1 MTVDPNRIQKD
12 YYEGN
17 NHGDYQFTS
26 LKDIIQQFLVV
37 YVGEGKIISKA
48 SETDVSFH
56 AQRAL
61 QELSFDTFK
70 SIKSQEIVLPPSLQM
85 ILPHDYVNYTKVCW
99 SDSSGVEHTMYPTGK
114 TSNPTSI
121 IQNNIGGYDFSGNDF
136 NVSDLHNPEFNTTLD
151 SVLDWTASPARFHQ
165 QYSPTI
171 TDPVTGLTTTNPNYP
186 NPTNPNSLPQKDI
199 FNAVDGKLTAN
210 IFQEVHDPSGANISF
225 GRHYSCWQ
233 EINVDGVDDIT
244 ISGFG
249 DVPANGTGFSNTTIR
264 LGISSTKGDTRTNP
278 HITFANPSTNGQT
291 FGFAGYGPNF
301 VPHNNT
307 VAFIQW
313 RGGFAGEAKRKS
325 LSSIDVSQYQTVFVL
340 VTMFVP
346 GDLSNLPDN
355 TSVDFTLDTIKVVAT
370 GEYNNLQLNP
380 ESKTWENFKSSNT
393 SETNT
398 QEYDTDNYDLIVGK
412 RYGLDPQHSQVNGS
426 FYIDNLKGLVHFS
439 SNISGKTVIL
449 KYISDSLGTDQE
461 MQVHKLAQ
469 EALYKHIMY
478 AILSTTA
485 NIPEYVVRRYKQERF
500 AATRQAKLR
509 LSNIKL
515 EEITQILRGKSKLI
529 KH

>member
-1 MTVDPNRIQKD
+1 MTVNVNRMQKD

-17 NHGDYQFTS
+17 SYGDYQFTS

-48 SETDVSFH
+48 SEIDVSFH

-70 SIKSQEIVLPPSLQM
+70 SIKSQEIILPPSLQM
-85 ILPHDYVNYTKVCW
+85 ILPHDYVNYTKFCW
-99 SDSSGVEHTMYPTGK
+99 SDSSGIEHTIYPTSK
-114 TSNPTSI
+114 TSNPFKVK
-121 IQNNIGGYDFSGNDF
+121 QDDDGNYDFGGITGGFPNFNNSDFDNKLDPTTDWIFSNARVMTAGN
-136 NVSDLHNPEFNTTLD
+136 V
-151 SVLDWTASPARFHQ
+151 A
-165 QYSPTI
+165 
-171 TDPVTGLTTTNPNYP
+171 
-186 NPTNPNSLPQKDI
+186 NPNSQQTKDI
-199 FNAVDGKLTAN
+199 FAAGTTNFGGKLTAN
-210 IFQEVHDPSGANISF
+210 IHKELSATGNTF

-233 EINVDGVDDIT
+233 EIDVNGLDEINISADGVAPADQT
-244 ISGFG
+244 GASG
-249 DVPANGTGFSNTTIR
+249 ATIR
-264 LGISSTKGDTRTNP
+264 MGISSTKGDTKTSP
-278 HITFANPSTNGQT
+278 WAVYGDPTLNGQISGSPT
-291 FGFAGYGPNF
+291 KGPNF
-301 VPHNNT
+301 IPYAENADG
-307 VAFIQW
+307 VAYVQW
-313 RGGFAGEAKRKS
+313 TGGTAADSATKTLAS
-325 LSSIDVSQYQTVFVL
+325 VDVSGYNNVFVL
-340 VTMFVP
+340 ITMFVP
-346 GDLSNLPDN
+346 GDVSGMADMA
-355 TSVDFTLDTIKVVAT
+355 TVDLTLDNIILEFE
-370 GEYNNLQLNP
+370 GEYDTLQQDK

-412 RYGLDPQHSQVNGS
+412 RYGLDPQHSHVNGS

-485 NIPEYVVRRYKQERF
+485 NIPEYIVRRYKQEKF

>member
-1 MTVDPNRIQKD
+1 MTVDPNRIQID

-17 NHGDYQFTS
+17 NYGDYQFTS

-85 ILPHDYVNYTKVCW
+85 MLPHDYVNYTKLCW
-99 SDSSGVEHTMYPTGK
+99 SDASGIEHVIYPTSK
-114 TSNPTSI
+114 TSNPFSI
-121 IQNNIGGYDFSGNDF
+121 KQDTDGNYDFGGAEGLFPNFNNSDF
-136 NVSDLHNPEFNTTLD
+136 STALD
-151 SVLDWTASPARFHQ
+151 STNDWSFSNARVMTANNSA
-165 QYSPTI
+165 
-171 TDPVTGLTTTNPNYP
+171 
-186 NPTNPNSLPQKDI
+186 NPNSLQTKDI
-199 FNAVDGKLTAN
+199 FAAGNTNHGGKLTAK
-210 IFQEVHDPSGANISF
+210 IHHELSSTGISF

-233 EINVDGVDDIT
+233 EVDVSGIDVVNISADGVAPADQT
-244 ISGFG
+244 GASG
-249 DVPANGTGFSNTTIR
+249 ATIR
-264 LGISSTKGDTRTNP
+264 LGISSTKGDTKTSP
-278 HITFANPSTNGQT
+278 HAVYGDPTLNGGTSGSQSK
-291 FGFAGYGPNF
+291 GPNF
-301 VPHNNT
+301 LPHASTADNLSYLEW
-307 VAFIQW
+307 V
-313 RGGFAGEAKRKS
+313 GGTTADSTTKS
-325 LSSIDVSQYQTVFVL
+325 LNDVDVTNYNSVFVL

-346 GDLSNLPDN
+346 GDVSGMADMATVNL
-355 TSVDFTLDTIKVVAT
+355 TLDNVVLTFEGDFQA
-370 GEYNNLQLNP
+370 LQQSS
-380 ESKTWENFKSSNT
+380 ESKTWSNFKSVNT
-393 SETNT
+393 SETNNH
-398 QEYDTDNYDLIVGK
+398 EYDTDNYDLIIGK
-412 RYGLDPQHSQVNGS
+412 RYGLDPQHAQVNGS

-485 NIPEYVVRRYKQERF
+485 NIPEYIVRRYKKEKF